1 MEGGGWEQKQVGVKE
16 RKEAGGIVCKR
27 AQSQER
33 HPSILAAGVDPGTR
47 LSAFMKVHILTSH
60 MPSGK

>member
-16 RKEAGGIVCKR
+16 RKEDGGIVCKR

-33 HPSILAAGVDPGTR
+33 HPSILAAGVGPGTR
-47 LSAFMKVHILTSH
+47 PSVFMKAHILTSRI
-60 MPSGK
+60 PSGK